1 MQKSLGLDGSRFVVD
16 PDVDGK
22 WDRVAF
28 EAIGSRIDCDRVG
41 DLVLGFEGGQFV
53 GQCGNFPPGDH
64 DQLVVERIRCAE
76 IGKTIPEPRVSGP
89 GLVEVNGDGEV
100 FGHCKQNEVN
110 PDESESKQTAIPRT
124 IYASSSKCLFE
135 S

>member
-28 EAIGSRIDCDRVG
+28 KTVGSEEEGDELG
-41 DLVLGFEGGQFV
+41 DLQGDTFFVRKLGSTCADDDCV
-53 GQCGNFPPGDH
+53 P
-64 DQLVVERIRCAE
+64 ERLRNLGE
-76 IGKTIPEPRVSGP
+76 NTEKHGVRGP
-89 GLVEVNGDGEV
+89 GLVEVDGDGEV